1 MLDIPF
7 FENLVFIAYS
17 PLLEESKNIYLI
29 LVFWPEE
36 SQELKMCYELTR
48 FPPVWRTPT
57 LRSLIVR
64 GRVWCGLLWNIKTR
78 IEDTGFPD
86 EDNLFSSYHDHK
98 FLIQNITYPK
108 CLEPTW
114 PRPASNSCQ
123 LAFHHLILRFQT
135 HHHQA
140 ESLMA
145 TWDSLNKLSQSASR
159 KPQAKH
165 SSLMKLCA
173 EQMDIDDPDILD

>member
-1 MLDIPF
+1 MLQALD
-7 FENLVFIAYS
+7 ASTGMRYS
-17 PLLEESKNIYLI
+17 GQHRIWLQIHESTASEQHRI
-29 LVFWPEE
+29 W
-36 SQELKMCYELTR
+36 SQVHGFTASS
-48 FPPVWRTPT
+48 WRVVG
-57 LRSLIVR
+57 SM
-64 GRVWCGLLWNIKTR
+64 WCGLLWNIKTR